1 MYHKLKWNNKNNK
14 CNKCNNNNLKI
25 LYLLICS
32 ILMFWVVSSS
42 NSKELRRITLEEL
55 EADPYLMTGAQPFV
69 LTGAMETWESLNKF
83 QDLNFFIKNYPNT
96 IVDHYPRN
104 LANPK
109 DKPYLQPMETVMQGF
124 IDKYEE
130 QEKYGDPSVPFEE
143 RYKHSQYIHWRMTL
157 PEYQKIE
164 EMFQPLPKFMKVDEV
179 WMKKCFPDKQ
189 DDHDWPL
196 NNFFRH
202 AHWRIIVIGEKN
214 SSMFLH
220 ADGFETA
227 TYVTQFVGRKR
238 WMVCSPKEGLKFG
251 RAGLH
256 DLFHPETI
264 DLNIYP
270 HLKTIDCTDTIVK
283 PGEIIYYPAHWW
295 HQTLNLDTPTIS
307 MAGRRIDAHNYYEVA
322 AGLKKK
328 CNSEQYDIEKRWPG
342 AAPILKEKVCKNIDK
357 CHDIW
362 ELLWD
367 TPITFLEAAN
377 DNNEII
383 KRKKK

>member
-1 MYHKLKWNNKNNK
+1 MYHKCNNNK
-14 CNKCNNNNLKI
+14 CNNNNNNNNLKI

-109 DKPYLQPMETVMQGF
+109 DKPYLQAMETVMQGF
-124 IDKYEE
+124 IDKHEE

-220 ADGFETA
+220 ADGFD
-227 TYVTQFVGRKR
+227 
-238 WMVCSPKEGLKFG
+238 MPSDP
-251 RAGLH
+251 
-256 DLFHPETI
+256 PERV
-264 DLNIYP
+264 P
-270 HLKTIDCTDTIVK
+270 W
-283 PGEIIYYPAHWW
+283 P
-295 HQTLNLDTPTIS
+295 
-307 MAGRRIDAHNYYEVA
+307 RIDRQSHRALMRIHATSAHGPCGH
-322 AGLKKK
+322 AGLKNTAAFEPRCPMSTFSQHRWLKSVNPGGHWLGLPCRRAQQGLSPSLKK
-328 CNSEQYDIEKRWPG
+328 ADFVVLSWFCGWTP
-342 AAPILKEKVCKNIDK
+342 
-357 CHDIW
+357 
-362 ELLWD
+362 LL
-367 TPITFLEAAN
+367 PPF
-377 DNNEII
+377 
-383 KRKKK
+383 

>member
-1 MYHKLKWNNKNNK
+1 MSTLIIVCIILLNIIWN
-14 CNKCNNNNLKI
+14 
-25 LYLLICS
+25 CS
-32 ILMFWVVSSS
+32 
-42 NSKELRRITLEEL
+42 SKELQRITLETL
-55 EADPYLMTGAQPFV
+55 EADPYLMTGAEPFV
-69 LTGAMETWESLNKF
+69 LTGAMVSWESLKTF
-83 QDLNFFIKNYPNT
+83 QDLNFFIKNYPDT
-96 IVDHYPRN
+96 IVDYYPNN
-104 LANPK
+104 LAK
-109 DKPYLQPMETVMQGF
+109 TTDKPYLQKMHSVLKEF
-124 IDKYEE
+124 LD
-130 QEKYGDPSVPFEE
+130 EKPQNHEKHIPFSE
-143 RYKHSQYIHWRMTL
+143 RYQHSRYIHWRMNL
-157 PEYQKIE
+157 PEYKKIE
-164 EMFQPLPKFMKVDEV
+164 EMFQPLPEFMKVDEI
-179 WMKKCFPDKQ
+179 WMKKCFPGKRSEN
-189 DDHDWPL
+189 DWPL

-238 WMVCSPKEGLKFG
+238 WVVCSPKEGLKLG
-251 RAGLH
+251 HAGLH

-264 DLNIYP
+264 DLTKYP
-270 HLKTIDCTDTIVK
+270 SLRNIDCTDTIVK

-328 CNSEQYDIEKRWPG
+328 CNSEQFDVEKRWPG
-342 AAPILKEKVCKNIDK
+342 AAPILKERVCANIDK

-367 TPITFLEAAN
+367 TPVSFLEAAN
-377 DNNEII
+377 DNNEIRV
-383 KRKKK
+383 KNVKD